1 MIKIGRRGSVSGV
14 ITVHGVQGHAAYPHL
29 ADNPVRGVLALAAAL
44 MDPPFDAG
52 TADFQP
58 SNLEVTTID
67 VGNRAV
73 NVIPARATASFN
85 IRFNDTWTAETVKAE
100 IVRRLDE
107 AATDDRL
114 RPGRAPVRY
123 EIQWAERPSHVF
135 LTRDDRLIAS
145 LSSAIEAAIGRVPK
159 LSTTGGTSDA
169 RFIKDYC
176 PVVEFGLVGQT
187 MHMVDERVAVADLE
201 TLTAIY
207 ETFISRWFGDAG
219 A

>member
-1 MIKIGRRGSVSGV
+1 
-14 ITVHGVQGHAAYPHL
+14 
-29 ADNPVRGVLALAAAL
+29 

-52 TADFQP
+52 TDNFQP

-67 VGNRAV
+67 VGNPAT
-73 NVIPARATASFN
+73 NVIPAKATASFN
-85 IRFNDTWTAETVKAE
+85 IRFNDTWTADSLQARDPAPP
-100 IVRRLDE
+100 RRSRRRRRV
-107 AATDDRL
+107 ASRPRSRL
-114 RPGRAPVRY
+114 KY
-123 EIQWAERPSHVF
+123 EIIWAERPSHVF
-135 LTRDDRLIAS
+135 LTRNNALIAS
-145 LSSAIEAAIGRVPK
+145 LSSAVESVTGQSPK

-207 ETFISRWFGDAG
+207 ETFIERWFANAG
-219 A
+219 L